1 MINMRREEIAPGIC
15 VYDNVMPNGE
25 NLYKEIEEGMS
36 SSQTEWRDAYVA
48 EREQQAG
55 VNKKTRNTL
64 SLVVPYIGG
73 KKELEGN
80 DLHQLLLTSLGNLFF
95 EHYHPIEKHYQNS
108 FGVEFGWH
116 EEYSVLKYGVGQFFT
131 NHIDD
136 HPHYPRRVST
146 IHYLNEDYTGGEL
159 NFPRFNLSF
168 KPKTNQMILFPST
181 YTYNHSVSE
190 VTSGTRYA
198 IASWLR

>member
-1 MINMRREEIAPGIC
+1 MINMTREEIAPGIC

-73 KKELEGN
+73 KKRIRG
-80 DLHQLLLTSLGNLFF
+80 
-95 EHYHPIEKHYQNS
+95 
-108 FGVEFGWH
+108 
-116 EEYSVLKYGVGQFFT
+116 
-131 NHIDD
+131 
-136 HPHYPRRVST
+136 
-146 IHYLNEDYTGGEL
+146 
-159 NFPRFNLSF
+159 
-168 KPKTNQMILFPST
+168 
-181 YTYNHSVSE
+181 
-190 VTSGTRYA
+190 
-198 IASWLR
+198 